1 VLIDTLPY
9 FSAFLVGLLGGVHC
23 LGMCGSI
30 IGTLNLGL
38 DAGERNQPLRLFSY
52 QLAYNA
58 GRIFSYTLAGAIMG
72 GLGLLLVQWL
82 PIQTAQRTLLA
93 AAGVFMLL
101 LGLYLS
107 GWWLLLHRVERLG
120 RHLWKR
126 IEPLGRDLLPVAS
139 WKHALLLGTV
149 WGWLPCGLVYSMLIN
164 ATAAGGVAQ
173 GGLLMLAFALG
184 TLPNLLLMGV
194 LTGAAAHLLQTKGIK
209 QLSGTIVIG
218 FGLWTLYRALSGL
231 I

>member
-1 VLIDTLPY
+1 MLIDTLPY
-9 FSAFLVGLLGGVHC
+9 ASAFLVGLLGGVHC

-38 DAGERNQPLRLFSY
+38 DPLQRKNPFTLLSY
-52 QLAYNA
+52 QLAYNF
-58 GRIFSYTLAGAIMG
+58 GRICSYTLAGALMG

-82 PIQTAQRTLLA
+82 PMQVAQQILLI

-107 GWWLLLHRVERLG
+107 GWWLLLNRVERLG
-120 RHLWKR
+120 RHLWKH
-126 IEPLGRDLLPVAS
+126 IEPRGRKLLPVRS
-139 WKHALLLGTV
+139 RTHALLLGSL

-164 ATAAGGVAQ
+164 ATATGGILE

-194 LTGAAAHLLQTKGIK
+194 LTGAAAHLLQARKIK
-209 QLSGTIVIG
+209 QLSGSIIIG
-218 FGLWTLYRALSGL
+218 FGIWTLYRGL
-231 I
+231 AAVG

>member
-1 VLIDTLPY
+1 MLMDTLPY

-30 IGTLNLGL
+30 ISTLNLGL
-38 DAGERNQPLRLFSY
+38 DPQQRKNPLTLLSY
-52 QLAYNA
+52 QLAYNC
-58 GRIFSYTLAGAIMG
+58 GRMFSYTLAGALMG

-82 PIQTAQRTLLA
+82 PVQAAQRVLLI
-93 AAGVFMLL
+93 AAGLFMLL

-107 GWWLLLHRVERLG
+107 GWWLLLNRVERLG

-126 IEPLGRDLLPVAS
+126 IEPLGRRLLPVRS
-139 WKHALLLGTV
+139 KPQALALGIL

-164 ATAAGGVAQ
+164 ATAAGGIVE

-184 TLPNLLLMGV
+184 TLPNLLLMGM
-194 LTGAAAHLLQTKGIK
+194 LTGAAAHLLQAKGVK
-209 QLSGTIVIG
+209 QLSGSIIIG
-218 FGLWTLYRALSGL
+218 FGLWTLYRALFGL
-231 I
+231 V